1 MAKLIRN
8 WFTKYWDDVISDW
21 FAGQINSEQQLFLN
35 EQSLNLN
42 PEHMPEPYW
51 GDPENCSIVIANY
64 NPGGGTDRNRHTYK
78 DCACCSD
85 SFINQVKILGY
96 YNVVKN
102 FSLILQPSNSC
113 WWRDYGGSKWWL
125 QKMKWLQQNII
136 SPMNLSI
143 DIYQKK
149 PFAIEFCG
157 WHSVQWPTKSC
168 EKIYKNNTNLASV
181 IDRYFVKALVDAV
194 HNSDTRLGI
203 CVGSQF
209 YSLFDYMSQN
219 NQFVKYVSSTQNASN
234 PNINI
239 HLFKI
244 DGENIIV
251 LWGKGR
257 NRYPKIPPTVQLP

>member
-157 WHSVQWPTKSC
+157 WHSVQWPSGACTKLYDNAS
-168 EKIYKNNTNLASV
+168 LATV
-181 IDRYFVKALVDAV
+181 IEDKFVNALTEAVD
-194 HNSDTRLGI
+194 NSDCSFGI
-203 CVGSQF
+203 CMGSQF
-209 YSLFDYMSQN
+209 CD
-219 NQFVKYVSSTQNASN
+219 
-234 PNINI
+234 
-239 HLFKI
+239 LFKKMEKKSKNVQFI
-244 DGENIIV
+244 PQSIGGNGLPYNIRHFIV
-251 LWGKGR
+251 NGQNILVIWGKR
-257 NRYPKIPPTVQLP
+257 NNRYPKIPPTVQLP